1 MRTTIPA
8 LLLAV
13 VLGCSSQ
20 EGDSVTRMMTA
31 SVPPIDA
38 AAPAKVETVTFAV
51 G

>member
-1 MRTTIPA
+1 MSPA
-8 LLLAV
+8 LLLAA

-20 EGDSVTRMMTA
+20 EGDPVTRLMTA